1 MRRVRYADSAV
12 RFTFSNV
19 VMPENEEEN
28 LSQNVEENIRGIQS
42 MNISDP
48 ADQNEQELPIVDPKD
63 NFLRTYPPPMSR
75 DSFPNYA
82 NESRKIRAM
91 IDECIRLD
99 KELYV
104 SLLTIPP
111 NVSN

>member
-1 MRRVRYADSAV
+1 
-12 RFTFSNV
+12 
-19 VMPENEEEN
+19 MPDNEEEN
-28 LSQNVEENIRGIQS
+28 LSQNVEENIRRIQS
-42 MNISDP
+42 MNISDQ
-48 ADQNEQELPIVDPKD
+48 ADQNEQELPNVDPKD

-91 IDECIRLD
+91 IDEFICLD

-111 NVSN
+111 NVSK

>member
-1 MRRVRYADSAV
+1 
-12 RFTFSNV
+12 
-19 VMPENEEEN
+19 MPENEEEN
-28 LSQNVEENIRGIQS
+28 LSLNVEE
-42 MNISDP
+42 NISDP

-63 NFLRTYPPPMSR
+63 NFLRTYPPPMSC
-75 DSFPNYA
+75 DDFPNYA

-91 IDECIRLD
+91 IDEFIRLD

>member
-1 MRRVRYADSAV
+1 
-12 RFTFSNV
+12 
-19 VMPENEEEN
+19 MPENGEEN
-28 LSQNVEENIRGIQS
+28 LSLNVEENIRGIQS
-42 MNISDP
+42 LNISDP
-48 ADQNEQELPIVDPKD
+48 ADQNGQELPIVDPKD

-91 IDECIRLD
+91 IDKFIRLD
-99 KELYV
+99 NEHYM
-104 SLLTIPP
+104 SLITIPP

>member
-1 MRRVRYADSAV
+1 
-12 RFTFSNV
+12 
-19 VMPENEEEN
+19 MPENEVEN
-28 LSQNVEENIRGIQS
+28 LSLSVEENIRWIQS
-42 MNISDP
+42 MSISDP
-48 ADQNEQELPIVDPKD
+48 VDQNEQELPIVDPKD
-63 NFLRTYPPPMSR
+63 NFLRTYSPPVSR

-82 NESRKIRAM
+82 NESCKIRAM
-91 IDECIRLD
+91 IDEFIRLD

>member
-1 MRRVRYADSAV
+1 
-12 RFTFSNV
+12 
-19 VMPENEEEN
+19 
-28 LSQNVEENIRGIQS
+28 
-42 MNISDP
+42 
-48 ADQNEQELPIVDPKD
+48 VDPTD

-75 DSFPNYA
+75 DDFPNYA

-91 IDECIRLD
+91 IDEFIRLD

-111 NVSN
+111 SVSN

>member
-1 MRRVRYADSAV
+1 
-12 RFTFSNV
+12 
-19 VMPENEEEN
+19 MPENEEEN
-28 LSQNVEENIRGIQS
+28 LSLNVEENIRGIQS
-42 MNISDP
+42 MSISDP
-48 ADQNEQELPIVDPKD
+48 EDQNEQELPIVDLKD

-75 DSFPNYA
+75 DDFPNYA

>member
-1 MRRVRYADSAV
+1 
-12 RFTFSNV
+12 
-19 VMPENEEEN
+19 MPDNEEEN

-42 MNISDP
+42 LNISDP
-48 ADQNEQELPIVDPKD
+48 ADQNEQELPIMDPRD

-75 DSFPNYA
+75 DNFPNYA
-82 NESRKIRAM
+82 NESHNIRTM
-91 IDECIRLD
+91 IDEFIRLD

-111 NVSN
+111 NVST

>member
-1 MRRVRYADSAV
+1 
-12 RFTFSNV
+12 
-19 VMPENEEEN
+19 MPEDEAEN

-42 MNISDP
+42 MNISDQ
-48 ADQNEQELPIVDPKD
+48 ANQNEQELPNVDPRD
-63 NFLRTYPPPMSR
+63 NFLRTYAPPMSR
-75 DSFPNYA
+75 DNFPNYA

-91 IDECIRLD
+91 IDEFIRLD

-104 SLLTIPP
+104 SLLTIPT

>member
-1 MRRVRYADSAV
+1 MS
-12 RFTFSNV
+12 
-19 VMPENEEEN
+19 
-28 LSQNVEENIRGIQS
+28 
-42 MNISDP
+42 ISDP

-63 NFLRTYPPPMSR
+63 NFLRTYSPPMSH
-75 DSFPNYA
+75 DDFPNYA

-91 IDECIRLD
+91 IDEFIRLD

>member
-1 MRRVRYADSAV
+1 
-12 RFTFSNV
+12 
-19 VMPENEEEN
+19 
-28 LSQNVEENIRGIQS
+28 

-48 ADQNEQELPIVDPKD
+48 ADQNGQELPNVDPKD
-63 NFLRTYPPPMSR
+63 NFLRTYSPPVSR
-75 DSFPNYA
+75 DDFPNYA

-91 IDECIRLD
+91 IDEFIRLD

-104 SLLTIPP
+104 SLLTVPT

>member
-1 MRRVRYADSAV
+1 
-12 RFTFSNV
+12 
-19 VMPENEEEN
+19 MPENEEGN
-28 LSQNVEENIRGIQS
+28 FSRNVEENIHGIQS
-42 MNISDP
+42 LNISDP
-48 ADQNEQELPIVDPKD
+48 ADQNGQELPIVDPTD

-82 NESRKIRAM
+82 NESRSIRAM
-91 IDECIRLD
+91 IDEFICLD

-104 SLLTIPP
+104 SLVTIPP